1 MLLLNKGWKRR
12 LLEVVEAI
20 YKKNT
25 CYLRTEEHRE
35 IGCEFRENTGNLIL
49 TRTRPPCFT
58 SKNLKVRKWKKNKNN
73 MTSGSGGGQGAMA
86 PLALLKLVKK
96 DGHHAWSQVSVQVM
110 CPPPWQISRSASEYI
125 GLKYGEIYD
134 KSIFCKCM
142 KQRRI
147 RATNDQMFGYFHNF
161 GLQRFGKKV

>member
-73 MTSGSGGGQGAMA
+73 MTSGSGGGGATGAMA

-96 DGHHAWSQVSVQVM
+96 RW
-110 CPPPWQISRSASEYI
+110 PPCVVTSFGTSHVPPH
-125 GLKYGEIYD
+125 LD
-134 KSIFCKCM
+134 KFLDPLVNIL
-142 KQRRI
+142 
-147 RATNDQMFGYFHNF
+147 D
-161 GLQRFGKKV
+161 